1 MSRGTPLAQIRD
13 MVKAE
18 IGFNQKVGTASDNEI
33 NTLTSN
39 KQKWLASK
47 WDWPFLETRFDI
59 QATPGLRYVNVPNC
73 NFERPPTVERFW
85 SNLWD
90 GVDYGIGSDEF
101 NYLNSDQGVQQ
112 DPVLR
117 WTFAGQLEIPAPVA
131 PTGFVVNTPGSFNG
145 VYLYAVSYLTSFGE
159 TPLSPASITITAVNY
174 LSVQFTIS
182 LGSTEPIEGVQ
193 MPEVTARN
201 IYRTKNGG
209 SSFFLIATVNN
220 NTATTYTDLGVA
232 DSTLVTP
239 APTYGTSEATVME
252 IWPIPVSPQIVR
264 FTCQRNLNPLISDT
278 DTADLDDILL
288 TLFVAAEMLER
299 RKQSDAQLKLSMANA
314 QLTAVRS
321 NYPRR
326 TRKVKLNGWR
336 DGDYNKVVP
345 MTIIAVHG

>member
-1 MSRGTPLAQIRD
+1 

-90 GVDYGIGSDEF
+90 GVDYGIGSEEF

-117 WTFAGQLEIPAPVA
+117 WTFAGQLEIPAPATA
-131 PTGFVVNTPGSFNG
+131 PTLATTGSGSFG
-145 VYLYAVSYLTSFGE
+145 GAYSYVVTFITPFGE
-159 TPLSPASITITAVNY
+159 T
-174 LSVQFTIS
+174 TIS
-182 LGSTEPIEGVQ
+182 PIAQLTVIAVAGINLSAIPTGPFGVIEGVTY
-193 MPEVTARN
+193 PPITARN
-201 IYRTKNGG
+201 IYRTKAVGG
-209 SSFFLIATVNN
+209 TSLFLLTTLSN
-220 NTATTYTDLGVA
+220 NTATTFADTTPDAGLGSQV
-232 DSTLVTP
+232 P
-239 APTYGTSEATVME
+239 PTYNTAEATVME